1 MHSAWPSFEFMERK
15 ESIVIVRGR
24 RTVTRGV
31 QSARRAHARCGI
43 RYSIRRSHHGFKVRS
58 GVMATGRVDMVRLSF
73 RYERSEVRNGVYGSA
88 FSAQSVRVRSDDR
101 STSL

>member
-1 MHSAWPSFEFMERK
+1 MAAGDEFACFSFSFGCSSGGSEGF
-15 ESIVIVRGR
+15 
-24 RTVTRGV
+24 
-31 QSARRAHARCGI
+31 

-58 GVMATGRVDMVRLSF
+58 GVMATGRVDMVGLSF

-88 FSAQSVRVRSDDR
+88 FSARSVCVRSDDR